1 MSEKNE
7 QEIHES
13 DAEFTEQEV
22 QEEDY
27 EYTDSEIDAEDENRR
42 SIPNSNV
49 RRAAVIGLVGL
60 LIVLVVVIFAWRRSS
75 NNIEQAATEA
85 EKNETGKVKFLM
97 EQQWLIQMKLAK
109 AEEQTVSRQITSV
122 GRVIPATNS
131 QAIVSTP
138 VAGILS
144 DRRLPAIGQ
153 YVGSGQT
160 VAFIRQTPTSTE
172 QAQTRAAQ
180 TQVELSRSQLESQ
193 KAQLELQ
200 KSQMEVQ
207 NSQIEIENTRLLTE
221 KRIANGNVET
231 ARVRLEAAK
240 READRMQRLFDGK
253 AASQKQL
260 QAAQTERESAK
271 VFYESAVKQRD
282 ELNKARPVQT
292 KKVNINTNF
301 GTTAK
306 VISSPNGLTI
316 SAPFGGYVTKVNKSI
331 GEQVS
336 PGDAIIE
343 ISNLDTVYVE
353 APIFE
358 RDLNVLGGSRTA
370 TFTVSAYEQEFK
382 GTILDLGAV
391 IDEQTRAAKVIFQ
404 VENAGRALRLG
415 MQTNVRLDAEQTV
428 TAMMIPKEAVLEAEG
443 KKIIYVLL
451 SGEEFERREVTL
463 GDEYG
468 EKVAILSGLDKG
480 ERVVTQGAY
489 QMRLQELRPAESGV
503 HSHET

>member
-1 MSEKNE
+1 MSEEKETETIETN
-7 QEIHES
+7 
-13 DAEFTEQEV
+13 DEFG
-22 QEEDY
+22 EE
-27 EYTDSEIDAEDENRR
+27 
-42 SIPNSNV
+42 NSNENTSSPNL
-49 RRAAVIGLVGL
+49 RNWLIGGVIGL
-60 LIVLVVVIFAWRRSS
+60 LIISLIGFFVWWRSG
-75 NNIEQAATEA
+75 NKVEETKTEA

-97 EQQWLIQMKLAK
+97 EQQWLIRMKLAQ
-109 AEEQTVSRQITSV
+109 AEEQTVSRQVTST
-122 GRVIPATNS
+122 GRVVPAANS

-144 DRRLPAIGQ
+144 DRQLPRIGQ
-153 YVGSGQT
+153 YVSGGQPI
-160 VAFIRQTPTSTE
+160 AFIRQTPTSTE

-180 TQVELSRSQLESQ
+180 TQVELS
-193 KAQLELQ
+193 KAQLETQ
-200 KSQMEVQ
+200 KRQMEMQ
-207 NSQIEIENTRLLTE
+207 NSQIDIENARLESE
-221 KRIANGNVET
+221 KRTANGDVET
-231 ARVRLEAAK
+231 ARVRLEQAR

-260 QAAQTERESAK
+260 QAAQSERDSAQAS
-271 VFYESAVKQRD
+271 YDSAVKRRD
-282 ELNKARPVQT
+282 ALNTAKPVNTT
-292 KKVNINTNF
+292 KININTGF
-301 GTTAK
+301 GNTTN
-306 VISSPNGLTI
+306 VPNGLTVN
-316 SAPFGGYVTKVNKSI
+316 APFGGYITKVNKSI

-336 PGDAIIE
+336 PGDAIVE

-358 RDLNVLGGSRTA
+358 RDLNALGTSRTA
-370 TFTVSAYEQEFK
+370 TFKVSAYEQEFK
-382 GTILDLGAV
+382 GTVLDFGST
-391 IDEQTRAAKVIFQ
+391 IDETTRAANVIFQ

-415 MQTNVRLDAEQTV
+415 MQANVRLDGEQTV

-468 EKVAILSGLDKG
+468 EKVAVLSGLKKG

-489 QMRLQELRPAESGV
+489 QIRLQELRPADAGV